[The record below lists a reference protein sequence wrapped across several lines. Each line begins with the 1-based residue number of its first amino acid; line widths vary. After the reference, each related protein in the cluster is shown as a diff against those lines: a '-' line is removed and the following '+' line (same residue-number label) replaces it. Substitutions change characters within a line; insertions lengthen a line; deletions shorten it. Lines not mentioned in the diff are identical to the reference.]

1 LGGRLV
7 NGAKEV
13 KIFGEMYDVM
23 AEVGEMRSMSA
34 HGDYD
39 DLCQFIACQD
49 IAAIKALFLVHG
61 EYEVQ
66 EEFKERLLHKGL
78 RYVEIPDFHEQYILE

>member
-1 LGGRLV
+1 
-7 NGAKEV
+7 
-13 KIFGEMYDVM
+13 
-23 AEVGEMRSMSA
+23 MRSMSA